1 VEKAENSSNLNQL
14 AVRWLEPSELTISWD
29 TQSAKLS
36 VEVTGQDRIEDAQA
50 ALAFP
55 ITHPGSYIDIGEG
68 KGESIGM
75 IKALDSLKTASRD
88 ALKECLKTR
97 YLIPR
102 ITRIADIS
110 ETSSFVLCWHVDTD
124 RGKTVFHTESTR
136 EAVRYQGPGRIR
148 ITDLT
153 GNFYDLPD
161 ISQLDLTSRTV
172 LDTYL

>member
-1 VEKAENSSNLNQL
+1 VEKSENSSNLNQL
-14 AVRWLEPSELTISWD
+14 AVRWLEPSELVISWD
-29 TQSAKLS
+29 SQATRLTVA
-36 VEVTGQDRIEDAQA
+36 VAGQDTIEDAQA

-55 ITHPGSYIDIGEG
+55 ITHPGKYIDIGKA

-75 IKALDSLKTASRD
+75 IKSLESLKADSRD
-88 ALKECLKTR
+88 ALRECIKTR

-102 ITRIADIS
+102 ISHITDIS